1 MKMPSMSV
9 FFDITKSK
17 FQSSGEKMLML
28 AELNGVYVA
37 CDVYF
42 LDLF

>member
-1 MKMPSMSV
+1 MPPMSV
-9 FFDITKSK
+9 FFDITRSK
-17 FQSSGEKMLML
+17 FQSSGEKMLMSAKL
-28 AELNGVYVA
+28 SGVYVT